1 MPLRLAPTLL
11 LLLLVGCGAPTPSET
26 LSIAAASDLQT
37 VLPELEAMFHV
48 KQKFSVRVTLGSSG
62 QLSQQ
67 IEQGAP
73 FDLFLSAN
81 RGFVQDLVDREVIR
95 ADSVREYAQG
105 TLVLA
110 VHHQGD
116 PGEAI
121 GTLEDLHRPEM
132 KRIAIAN
139 PETAPYG
146 QAAKQA
152 LQRAGLWEELE
163 PKIVQAETVRQ
174 ALQFVQTGNAEAGL
188 IGKAIADVPEIR
200 AVPVDPRLYDPIRQ
214 TLGITRQ
221 ALEPEKAEAFAAFL
235 LSEAGQSILARFGF
249 QPPGGD

>member
-1 MPLRLAPTLL
+1 MPLRFVPTLL

-26 LSIAAASDLQT
+26 LSIAAASDLQA

-48 KQKFSVRVTLGSSG
+48 KQKFSIRITLGSSG

-81 RGFVQDLVDREVIR
+81 REFVQDLADRGAIR
-95 ADSVREYAQG
+95 ADSVREYARG

-110 VHHQGD
+110 IHRQAD
-116 PGEAI
+116 SGEAVAS
-121 GTLEDLHRPEM
+121 LEDLRRPEM

-152 LQRAGLWEELE
+152 LQRAGLWAELE

-174 ALQFVQTGNAEAGL
+174 ALQFVQTGNAEVGL

-200 AVPVDPRLYDPIRQ
+200 AVPVDPSLHEPIRQ
-214 TLGITRQ
+214 SLGITRQ
-221 ALEPEKAEAFAAFL
+221 ALESDKAEAFATFL
-235 LSEAGQSILARFGF
+235 LSEAGQSVLARFGF
-249 QPPGGD
+249 QPPE